1 MIKEYETVTEKT
13 FTMMQ
18 TDNEEDGYAVQINE
32 GQFLNVVYTIG
43 SVKIHEENDEARLE
57 FDFTP
62 VRGNIMWPVEKLYEN
77 EKLQELA
84 GQILKYMLEVSVNDA
99 INNINAK
106 A

>member
-1 MIKEYETVTEKT
+1 MTDIITEKT

-18 TDNEEDGYAVQINE
+18 TQNEEDGYAVKINE
-32 GQFLNVVYTIG
+32 GEFLNVIYTIG
-43 SVKIHEENDEARLE
+43 SVKIHEEDNEARLE

-62 VRGNIMWPVEKLYEN
+62 IKGNIMWPVEKLYGN

-99 INNINAK
+99 INNLNTQA
-106 A
+106 

>member
-1 MIKEYETVTEKT
+1 MTDTVTEQT

-18 TDNEEDGYAVQINE
+18 TENEEDGYAIKINE
-32 GQFLNVVYTIG
+32 GQFLNVIYTIG
-43 SVKIHEENDEARLE
+43 SVKIHEEGDEARLE

-62 VRGNIMWPVEKLYEN
+62 IKGNIMWPVEKLYEN

-99 INNINAK
+99 LNNVNTQA
-106 A
+106 

>member
-1 MIKEYETVTEKT
+1 MTDTITEKT

-18 TDNEEDGYAVQINE
+18 TQNEEDGYAVKINE
-32 GQFLNVVYTIG
+32 GEFLNVIYTIG
-43 SVKIHEENDEARLE
+43 SVKIHEEDNEARLE

-62 VRGNIMWPVEKLYEN
+62 IKGNIMWPVEKLYGN

-99 INNINAK
+99 INNLNTQA
-106 A
+106 

>member
-1 MIKEYETVTEKT
+1 MTDTITEKT

-18 TDNEEDGYAVQINE
+18 TQNEEDGYAIKINE
-32 GQFLNVVYTIG
+32 GEFLNVIYTIG
-43 SVKIHEENDEARLE
+43 SVKIHEEDNEARLE

-62 VRGNIMWPVEKLYEN
+62 IKGNIMWPVEKLYGN

-99 INNINAK
+99 INNLNTQA
-106 A
+106 

>member
-1 MIKEYETVTEKT
+1 MTDTITEKT

-18 TDNEEDGYAVQINE
+18 TQNEEDGYAVKINE
-32 GQFLNVVYTIG
+32 GEFLNVIYTIG
-43 SVKIHEENDEARLE
+43 SVKIHEEDNEARLE

-62 VRGNIMWPVEKLYEN
+62 IKGNIMWPVEKLYGN

-99 INNINAK
+99 INNINAQ

>member
-1 MIKEYETVTEKT
+1 MTYTVTEQT

-18 TDNEEDGYAVQINE
+18 TENEEDGYAIKINE
-32 GQFLNVVYTIG
+32 GEFLNVIYTIG
-43 SVKIHEENDEARLE
+43 SVKIHEEDEGAKLE

-62 VRGNIMWPVEKLYEN
+62 IKGNIMWSVEKLYGN

-99 INNINAK
+99 INNINTQA
-106 A
+106 